1 MENFKCNGNEYKAVA
16 EQGDGSY
23 SSCKG
28 CAFDRDNESCDKAV
42 NHLDCGEKE
51 IIWIKVEEPQGTK
64 VQEKIQGVISE
75 IQQGIKYDSAKL
87 QYFLIPPY
95 ALEALARNLTAGLS
109 KYPRENWKNVENAEQ
124 RYLDALYRHLEA
136 HRKGEVYDSES
147 SVPNML
153 HLAAVAVNAMFL
165 IEFLLDPKLKK

>member
-1 MENFKCNGNEYKAVA
+1 MENFKCNGNEYKAVG
-16 EQGDGSY
+16 ELENGY
-23 SSCKG
+23 ESCKG
-28 CAFDRDNESCDKAV
+28 CAFDNDADSCDKAIDY
-42 NHLDCGEKE
+42 LDCSKKE

-64 VQEKIQGVISE
+64 VQEKIKKVISE

-87 QYFLIPPY
+87 QYSLIPPY
-95 ALEALARNLTAGLS
+95 ALEALAKNLTAGLS
-109 KYPRENWKNVENAEQ
+109 KYTRENWKNVENAEQ

-165 IEFLLDPKLKK
+165 IEFMLDPKLSNK